1 VLFQL
6 LFFNCF
12 FSAHLSPTPDWSGK
26 NGAKCDAMNDR
37 VIPLIDE
44 RARSRAVPA
53 PGSALSAP
61 ALSSPVLDQFARA
74 LSDLRI
80 SVTDRC
86 NFRCSYCMPKEVFN
100 SSYTYLPQKAL
111 LSFEEITR
119 LAKIFV
125 SLGTQKIRLTGGE
138 PLLRKN
144 LELLIGQLS
153 QIKTPSGQAL
163 DLTLT
168 TNGSLLSKKASAL
181 KLAGLQRITV
191 SLDALDDRVFKAM
204 NDVDFPV
211 EDVLQGI
218 QAAQAAGL
226 GLDEQGL
233 FSGLKINM
241 VVKKGTNE
249 HEILP
254 MARRFLSQGLSLRFI
269 EYMDVGSTNGW
280 RMQEVMPSK
289 DVLALLRTEFDLV
302 PVPTHKLGETAQRFG
317 LRNQS
322 GVPDPRLGEVGLI
335 SSVTQAFCAD
345 CTRAR
350 LSTEGLLYLCLFAT
364 EGHDLKTLLHSGLT
378 DPELAQSVG
387 GLWQRRDDR
396 YSLLRAQDLNPQDN
410 SEAGSNSK
418 KRVEM
423 SYIGG

>member
-1 VLFQL
+1 
-6 LFFNCF
+6 
-12 FSAHLSPTPDWSGK
+12 
-26 NGAKCDAMNDR
+26 MNER
-37 VIPLIDE
+37 VIPLVDE
-44 RARSRAVPA
+44 RTRAKPVRVLRAQAALPPVGDSVQDLLARP
-53 PGSALSAP
+53 LK
-61 ALSSPVLDQFARA
+61 
-74 LSDLRI
+74 DLRI

-100 SSYTYLPQKAL
+100 AQYTYLPQKAL

-119 LAKIFV
+119 LAGIFV
-125 SLGTQKIRLTGGE
+125 ALGTEKIRLTGGE

-144 LELLIGQLS
+144 LELLVGQLS
-153 QIKTPSGQAL
+153 ALKTPSGQSI

-168 TNGSLLSKKASAL
+168 TNGSLLAKKAAL
-181 KLAGLQRITV
+181 LKAAGLNRITV

-218 QAAQAAGL
+218 KAAQTAGL
-226 GLDEQGL
+226 GLDERGL

-254 MARRFLSQGLSLRFI
+254 MARRFLAQGLSLRFI

-280 RMQEVMPSK
+280 RMQEVMPSS
-289 DVLALLRTEFDLV
+289 DVLALLQTEFDLV
-302 PVPTHKLGETAQRFG
+302 PLPTAHRGETAKRFG
-317 LRNQS
+317 FVNSS
-322 GVPDPRLGEVGLI
+322 GQADSARGEVGLI
-335 SSVTQAFCAD
+335 SSVTQAFCGD
-345 CTRAR
+345 CSRAR
-350 LSTEGLLYLCLFAT
+350 LSTEGLLYLCLFAS
-364 EGHDLKTLLHSGLT
+364 EGHDLKSLIQSNASAA
-378 DPELAQSVG
+378 EIAQSVAQ
-387 GLWQRRDDR
+387 LWRKRSDR
-396 YSLLRAQDLNPQDN
+396 YSLLRAQDLSLAADPQTP
-410 SEAGSNSK
+410 AQGK